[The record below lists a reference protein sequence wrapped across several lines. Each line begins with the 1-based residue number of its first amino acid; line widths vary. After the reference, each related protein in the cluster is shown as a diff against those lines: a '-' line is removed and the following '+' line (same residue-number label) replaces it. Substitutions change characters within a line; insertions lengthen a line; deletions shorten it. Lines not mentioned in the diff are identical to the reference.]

1 MTDPVNRRP
10 SSLRAAQIAQTEERI
25 IAAATALFLAD
36 GYLPTTL
43 EAVARRAQ
51 VGARTVYVRFGTKAA
66 LFKRVV
72 DVAIA
77 GDTQLVGVRG
87 RDWAQAGM
95 ATSAAAERIAASAA
109 IVRQIMERTGALFAV
124 AQQAAAVEPLVAE
137 FWQQGR
143 EQSRHA
149 QEVFWTRMAADGL
162 LDPAADLAWLIDTA
176 SLLGAAETY
185 LLVTRMTGWDL
196 DTYQS
201 WLAVTLTRLASSA
214 AGTAPSGH
222 RAS

>member
-1 MTDPVNRRP
+1 MTGPVNRRT

-25 IAAATALFLAD
+25 IAAATELFLAD

-72 DVAIA
+72 DVAIV
-77 GDTQLVGVRG
+77 GDTQPVAVLG

-95 ATSAAAERIAASAA
+95 TAPTAAERIAASAA

-124 AQQAAAVEPLVAE
+124 AQQAAAAEPLIAE

-185 LLVTRMTGWDL
+185 LLVTRMTSWDL
-196 DTYQS
+196 DTYQG
-201 WLAVTLTRLASSA
+201 WLAVTMTRLASSA
-214 AGTAPSGH
+214 AGSAASGH
-222 RAS
+222 GES

>member
-1 MTDPVNRRP
+1 MTDPVNRRT
-10 SSLRAAQIAQTEERI
+10 SALREAQIAQTEERI
-25 IAAATALFLAD
+25 IAAATELFRAD

-43 EAVARRAQ
+43 QAVARRAQ

-72 DVAIA
+72 DVAIV
-77 GDTQLVGVRG
+77 GDTPPVDVLG
-87 RDWAQAGM
+87 RNWVQA
-95 ATSAAAERIAASAA
+95 ALTASTAVERIAVSAA

-124 AQQAAAVEPLVAE
+124 AQQAAAVEPLIAE

-162 LDPAADLAWLIDTA
+162 LDPGADLAWLIDTA

-185 LLVTRMTGWDL
+185 LLVTRMTSWDL
-196 DTYQS
+196 DTYQG
-201 WLAVTLTRLASSA
+201 WLATTLTRLASSA
-214 AGTAPSGH
+214 AGTAAPGH
-222 RAS
+222 RDS